1 MHGGDIV
8 GMIFFLVTGL
18 VIVTY
23 IFFRSKEK
31 QMMIEKGLSIE
42 QMMELLRTKRDPYL
56 MLKLGI
62 IVLFVGLGIG
72 LGFLFQHWFGYQF
85 QVGSGADRWMDRDED
100 GRWMGFWVVFMTG
113 LGFVTAFL
121 TTRKLKNGNK

>member
-1 MHGGDIV
+1 MEELIPMV
-8 GMIFFLVTGL
+8 FFLVTGL

-23 IFFRSKEK
+23 VYFRSREK

-42 QMMELLRTKRDPYL
+42 QMMELLKTKRDPFI

-62 IVLFVGLGIG
+62 IILFVGLGLGI
-72 LGFLFQHWFGYQF
+72 GFLFEQWTDH
-85 QVGSGADRWMDRDED
+85 QVHGG
-100 GRWMGFWVVFMTG
+100 WMGFWIVTMTG

-121 TTRKLKNGNK
+121 VTRKLKNGNN

>member
-62 IVLFVGLGIG
+62 IILFVGLGIG
-72 LGFLFQHWFGYQF
+72 LGFLFQQWTITSNVDKFSDHDVEG
-85 QVGSGADRWMDRDED
+85 E
-100 GRWMGFWVVFMTG
+100 WMGFWVVAMTG
-113 LGFVTAFL
+113 LGFITAFL

>member
-1 MHGGDIV
+1 MEELIPII
-8 GMIFFLVTGL
+8 MFLVTGL

-23 IFFRSKEK
+23 IYFRSKEK

-62 IVLFVGLGIG
+62 IILFVGLGIG
-72 LGFLFQHWFGYQF
+72 LGFLFQQWTGYNVQY
-85 QVGSGADRWMDRDED
+85 GSGADKWTDHDVQGE
-100 GRWMGFWVVFMTG
+100 WMGFWVVAMTG
-113 LGFVTAFL
+113 LGFIIAFL
-121 TTRKLKNGNK
+121 ATRKLKNGSN

>member
-1 MHGGDIV
+1 MEELIPII
-8 GMIFFLVTGL
+8 MFLVIGL

-23 IFFRSKEK
+23 VYYRSKEK

-42 QMMELLRTKRDPYL
+42 QMMELLKTKRDPYI

-62 IVLFVGLGIG
+62 IVLFIGLGLGIG
-72 LGFLFQHWFGYQF
+72 FLFQQWTGYQVQYGTGTERWTDH
-85 QVGSGADRWMDRDED
+85 QVHGE
-100 GRWMGFWVVFMTG
+100 WMGFWIVTMTG

-121 TTRKLKNGNK
+121 VTRKLKNGSN